1 MSSNSAWFIAS
12 TINRVCKQEAL
23 IWKYEL
29 VFRKREYNGKHQKIL
44 SCNGQKRPLLTNC
57 LSLGTVATCLLR
69 SRDATFSKRGPH
81 LRYIVRTTSCVF
93 HWYCALAAD
102 VRFFLDMLYTPHPR
116 IHVIFVHLD
125 LLIRGSLTSE

>member
-57 LSLGTVATCLLR
+57 LSLGTVATCFLR
-69 SRDATFSKRGPH
+69 SRDASFTLH
-81 LRYIVRTTSCVF
+81 HEDDELRISFVLRTSSGRPVLSGHVVHPASENSC
-93 HWYCALAAD
+93 HMCTPWLAYSG
-102 VRFFLDMLYTPHPR
+102 FLYFWVELLYT
-116 IHVIFVHLD
+116 
-125 LLIRGSLTSE
+125 